1 MPGADN
7 RAFRLRWVILS
18 TLLIGTVTG
27 TLGNSL
33 VNVALPSIMDH
44 YSVDVGTGIWAVTVY
59 ILLFAVT
66 MPLFGRLGDKY
77 GYKRLYLAG
86 MGVFALSSCLAPLAP
101 SFPILILFRVLQGI
115 SNGPILPTIMAVV
128 GTTFPAGERGRAMGI
143 WALANSATHA
153 AGPPLSGILTQYFGW
168 QSIFLSYVPL
178 CFAGLFLVWR
188 LMPDD
193 TRSERQSFDV
203 IGATALTA
211 ATLVLMFNLRQGATL
226 GWTSLYSVTLWVL
239 CGVLVIAFLVTE
251 SRVQEPFVDL
261 NLFLNKPF
269 ASASMIAFIQ
279 AFCQFGLLFLIPLFL
294 LEVQGQTSART
305 GLIVASL
312 PVSMAVSAPVAGRLA
327 DRYGCRLL
335 CLSGMVAVAVA
346 GLGLSR
352 VGPATPVWSLISP
365 LVLAGVGM
373 GMVQSPAPA
382 AISLVVSPDRL
393 GIATGLFNL
402 LRFLGGTLGPTVFAI
417 VLQAGAVGLIFRS
430 YRLDFYLVTATAI
443 LATLIGV
450 FVPGK
455 DVPHTNHG
463 MQRPGT

>member
-1 MPGADN
+1 MPGGDN
-7 RAFRLRWVILS
+7 TASRLRWIILS

-86 MGVFALSSCLAPLAP
+86 MGVFAVSSCLAPLAP
-101 SFPILILFRVLQGI
+101 SFPILIVFRVIQGI
-115 SNGPILPTIMAVV
+115 SNGPILPTIMGVV

-143 WALANSATHA
+143 WALVNSATHA
-153 AGPPLSGILTQYFGW
+153 AGPLLSGILTQYFGW
-168 QSIFLSYVPL
+168 QSIFLSCVPL
-178 CFAGLFLVWR
+178 CLVGLFLVWR

-193 TRSERQSFDV
+193 SRSERQSFDV
-203 IGATALTA
+203 LGATALTA

-226 GWTSLYSVTLWVL
+226 GWTSPYTLALWVL
-239 CGVLVIAFLVTE
+239 CGILVIAFLVTE
-251 SRVQEPFVDL
+251 RRVQEPFVDL
-261 NLFLNKPF
+261 NLFLNRPF
-269 ASASMIAFIQ
+269 GAASMIAFIQ
-279 AFCQFGLLFLIPLFL
+279 VFCQFGLLFLIPLFL
-294 LEVQGQTSART
+294 VEVQGLTSART

-312 PVSMAVSAPVAGRLA
+312 PISMAVAAPVAGRLA
-327 DRYGCRLL
+327 DRYGCRFL
-335 CLSGMVAVAVA
+335 CLSGMVVVALS

-352 VGPATPVWSLISP
+352 VGPATPVWSLVLP
-365 LVLAGVGM
+365 LALAGVGM
-373 GMVQSPAPA
+373 GMVQAPAPA
-382 AISLVVSPDRL
+382 VISLVVSPDKL

-402 LRFLGGTLGPTVFAI
+402 LRFLGGTLGATVFAI
-417 VLQAGAVGLIFRS
+417 VLQAGVVGAIIES
-430 YRLDFYLVTATAI
+430 YRLDFYLVAATAA
-443 LATLIGV
+443 LAILIGI

-455 DVPHTNHG
+455 DVPHGNHS
-463 MQRPGT
+463 T

>member
-7 RAFRLRWVILS
+7 RASRLRWIILY

-86 MGVFALSSCLAPLAP
+86 MGVFAVSSCLAPLAP
-101 SFPILILFRVLQGI
+101 SFPILIVFRVIQGI
-115 SNGPILPTIMAVV
+115 SNGPILPTVMGVV
-128 GTTFPAGERGRAMGI
+128 GTTFPAGERGRALGI
-143 WALANSATHA
+143 WALVNSATHA

-168 QSIFLSYVPL
+168 QSIFLSCVPL
-178 CFAGLFLVWR
+178 CLAGLFLVWR

-193 TRSERQSFDV
+193 SRSERQSFDV
-203 IGATALTA
+203 LGATALTA

-226 GWTSLYSVTLWVL
+226 GWTSPYTLALWVL
-239 CGVLVIAFLVTE
+239 CGSLVIAFVVTE
-251 SRVQEPFVDL
+251 RRVREPFVDL
-261 NLFLNKPF
+261 NLFLNRPF

-279 AFCQFGLLFLIPLFL
+279 VFCQFGLLFLIPLFL
-294 LEVQGQTSART
+294 VEVQGLTSATT

-312 PVSMAVSAPVAGRLA
+312 PISMAVAAPVAGRLA

-335 CLSGMVAVAVA
+335 CLSGMVVVALS

-352 VGPATPVWSLISP
+352 VGPATPVWSLVLP
-365 LVLAGVGM
+365 LALAGVGM
-373 GMVQSPAPA
+373 GMVQAPAPA
-382 AISLVVSPDRL
+382 VISLVVSPDKL

-402 LRFLGGTLGPTVFAI
+402 LRFLGGTMGATVFAI
-417 VLQAGAVGLIFRS
+417 VLQAGVVVAIIES
-430 YRLDFYLVTATAI
+430 YRLDFYLVAVTAALAI
-443 LATLIGV
+443 LIGI

-455 DVPHTNHG
+455 DVPHVTHS
-463 MQRPGT
+463 T

>member
-1 MPGADN
+1 MPSADN
-7 RAFRLRWVILS
+7 KTFRLRWVILS
-18 TLLIGTVTG
+18 TLLIGTLTG

-33 VNVALPSIMDH
+33 VNVALPNIMDH

-66 MPLFGRLGDKY
+66 MPLFGRLGDRY
-77 GYKRLYLAG
+77 GYKRMYLAG
-86 MGVFALSSCLAPLAP
+86 LGVFALSSCLAPLAP
-101 SFPILILFRVLQGI
+101 SFPVLILLRVVQGI

-193 TRSERQSFDV
+193 SRSERQRFDA
-203 IGATALTA
+203 IGAMTLTA

-226 GWTSLYSVTLWVL
+226 GWTSPYSLSLWVL
-239 CGVLVIAFLVTE
+239 SGLLVIVFFVTE
-251 SRVQEPFVDL
+251 RRVQEPFVDL
-261 NLFLNKPF
+261 NLFLNRPF
-269 ASASMIAFIQ
+269 ASASTIAFIQ

-294 LEVQGQTSART
+294 VEVQGQTSAKT
-305 GLIVASL
+305 GLILASL
-312 PVSMAVSAPVAGRLA
+312 PISMAVSAPVAGRLA

-335 CLSGMVAVAVA
+335 CLLGMVAVAVS
-346 GLGLSR
+346 GLALSL
-352 VGPATPVWSLISP
+352 VGPTTPVWNMVLP

-417 VLQAGAVGLIFRS
+417 VLQAGGAGLMIRS
-430 YRLDFYLVTATAI
+430 YRLDFYLVTAVAI
-443 LATLIGV
+443 MAITIGILM
-450 FVPGK
+450 PGRE
-455 DVPHTNHG
+455 PLHPCH
-463 MQRPGT
+463 RE

>member
-1 MPGADN
+1 MPGADS
-7 RAFRLRWVILS
+7 RASRLRWIILS

-101 SFPILILFRVLQGI
+101 SFPILIVFRVIQGI
-115 SNGPILPTIMAVV
+115 SNGPILPTVMGVV
-128 GTTFPAGERGRAMGI
+128 GTMFPAGERGRAMGI
-143 WALANSATHA
+143 WALVNSATHA

-168 QSIFLSYVPL
+168 QSIFLSCVPL
-178 CFAGLFLVWR
+178 CLVGLLLVWR

-193 TRSERQSFDV
+193 SKSERQSFDV
-203 IGATALTA
+203 LGATALTA

-226 GWTSLYSVTLWVL
+226 GWMSPYTLALWVL
-239 CGVLVIAFLVTE
+239 CGSLAIVFLVTE
-251 SRVQEPFVDL
+251 RRVQEPFVDL
-261 NLFLNKPF
+261 NLFLNRPF
-269 ASASMIAFIQ
+269 TSAAMIAFMQ
-279 AFCQFGLLFLIPLFL
+279 VFCQFGLLFLIPLFL
-294 LEVQGQTSART
+294 VEVQGLTSATT

-312 PVSMAVSAPVAGRLA
+312 PVSMALAAPVAGRLA
-327 DRYGCRLL
+327 DRYGCRFL
-335 CLSGMVAVAVA
+335 CLSGMMVVAISGV
-346 GLGLSR
+346 GLGR
-352 VGPATPVWSLISP
+352 VGPATPVWGLVLP
-365 LVLAGVGM
+365 LALAGVGM
-373 GMVQSPAPA
+373 GMVQAPAPA
-382 AISLVVSPDRL
+382 VISLVVSADEL

-402 LRFLGGTLGPTVFAI
+402 LRFLGGTLGPAVFAI
-417 VLQAGAVGLIFRS
+417 VLQAGVVGAIIES
-430 YRLDFYLVTATAI
+430 YRLDFYLVAATAA
-443 LATLIGV
+443 LAILIGV

-455 DVPHTNHG
+455 DVPHGSHST
-463 MQRPGT
+463 